1 MRVLRKHTAKSHK
14 PSKVGDVC
22 TSYDWTVWHLE
33 DDHINS
39 ETLILVFLLLVLLV
53 KCKLYS
59 RVFGTFLPNVIKI
72 YPYNFELYHFKVGT
86 FFWDTVLNCSNLKF
100 LPCLVSV
107 SVVKKQKAKTKSSK
121 SQSAIKET
129 HNGLPSR
136 LTSNGIED
144 DNVADNRKLSTAAGR
159 AKRKSKSSK
168 HNKTSQS
175 AVDSQSNMEV
185 AGEREVR
192 VGVIFV
198 NIFGIEYNHLR
209 ISVFIWAQKN
219 RVCGS
224 VC

>member
-1 MRVLRKHTAKSHK
+1 
-14 PSKVGDVC
+14 
-22 TSYDWTVWHLE
+22 
-33 DDHINS
+33 
-39 ETLILVFLLLVLLV
+39 
-53 KCKLYS
+53 
-59 RVFGTFLPNVIKI
+59 
-72 YPYNFELYHFKVGT
+72 
-86 FFWDTVLNCSNLKF
+86 
-100 LPCLVSV
+100 
-107 SVVKKQKAKTKSSK
+107 VVKKQKAKTKSSK

-136 LTSNGIED
+136 LTSNSIED
-144 DNVADNRKLSTAAGR
+144 DNAADNRKLSTAAGR

-209 ISVFIWAQKN
+209 ISVFI
-219 RVCGS
+219 
-224 VC
+224 